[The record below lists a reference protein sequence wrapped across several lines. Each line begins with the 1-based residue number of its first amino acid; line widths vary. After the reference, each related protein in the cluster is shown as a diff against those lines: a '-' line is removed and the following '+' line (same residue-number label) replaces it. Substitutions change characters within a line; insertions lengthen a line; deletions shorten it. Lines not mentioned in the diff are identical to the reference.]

1 MARWQGA
8 GDRPGRLGVGFA
20 GWSNT
25 GRVGESLSAL
35 DPNLVAMSLTDENG
49 HVPDELRK
57 VDVLVSGGQVLNGPI
72 YDQLSCRMILR
83 PYVGYNDINVP
94 EASERG
100 ILVCNVPDAYSEE
113 VAMQAIAF
121 LMAANR
127 QLFAFDR
134 ETREGRWRDTM
145 GREPLLIHNSRAQ
158 TVGVV
163 GFGRIGRIAGTRAKA
178 LGFRVIASDPYVD
191 ERVGAEL
198 GIPLVSLDEV
208 LEESDYLLIHAFLW
222 SETEHIINAAR
233 IAQMKAGAW
242 LINTARGPIVDEA
255 ALICGALRSGH
266 LAGAGLDVMEIEP
279 IEMDNPLLTMS
290 NVMLSPHMAVYSE
303 EGQQRAG
310 AARGEHRAGGA
321 LGAVARRGADDRQGV
336 VPGVDRGWGEG
347 ERGGGAGELI
357 RCGVFKVQGS
367 KVGWG
372 VLSPRGWGGRGVF
385 VFGKSPVVRRQ
396 SSGGMR
402 THPRRLRAAPP
413 LPRGRGGGEVESGWG
428 WHRLVAHMSRPL
440 PAAGGDPPPMRE
452 RVGR

>member
-1 MARWQGA
+1 MHHPAPSQESIQKALARWQGA
-8 GDRPGRLGVGFA
+8 TERPGRLGVGFA
-20 GWSNT
+20 GWSNM

-35 DPNLVAMSLTDENG
+35 DSNLVATSLVDENG
-49 HVPDELRK
+49 KVAEELTK

-72 YDQLSCRMILR
+72 YDQLSCRVILR

-121 LMAANR
+121 LMGANR

-134 ETREGRWRDTM
+134 ETREGRWRDQM
-145 GREPLLIHNSRAQ
+145 GRAPLIIHNSRAQ

-178 LGFRVIASDPYVD
+178 LGFRVIATDPYVD

-208 LEESDYLLIHAFLW
+208 LEESDYVLIHAFLW
-222 SETEHIINAAR
+222 QETHHVINAER
-233 IAQMKAGAW
+233 LAQMKQGAW

-255 ALICGALRSGH
+255 ALIDALRSGH

-279 IEMDNPLLTMS
+279 ITMDNPLLTMP

-303 EGQQRAG
+303 EGQQRAARR
-310 AARGEHRAGGA
+310 AANIARAALAGMLPDAVPAIDKGLYQALIAGG
-321 LGAVARRGADDRQGV
+321 VKVSPDAR
-336 VPGVDRGWGEG
+336 PE
-347 ERGGGAGELI
+347 E
-357 RCGVFKVQGS
+357 
-367 KVGWG
+367 
-372 VLSPRGWGGRGVF
+372 
-385 VFGKSPVVRRQ
+385 
-396 SSGGMR
+396 
-402 THPRRLRAAPP
+402 
-413 LPRGRGGGEVESGWG
+413 
-428 WHRLVAHMSRPL
+428 
-440 PAAGGDPPPMRE
+440 
-452 RVGR
+452 

>member
-1 MARWQGA
+1 MFPQAPSQEAIQKALARWQGA

-49 HVPDELRK
+49 RVPDELRK

-113 VAMQAIAF
+113 VAMQALAF

-233 IAQMKAGAW
+233 IAQMKKGAW

-255 ALICGALRSGH
+255 ALVDALRSGH

-303 EGQQRAG
+303 EGQQRAARR
-310 AARGEHRAGGA
+310 AANIARAALSGQLPDAVPAIDKGLYQALIAGGVKVSA
-321 LGAVARRGADDRQGV
+321 
-336 VPGVDRGWGEG
+336 E
-347 ERGGGAGELI
+347 AG
-357 RCGVFKVQGS
+357 
-367 KVGWG
+367 
-372 VLSPRGWGGRGVF
+372 P
-385 VFGKSPVVRRQ
+385 
-396 SSGGMR
+396 
-402 THPRRLRAAPP
+402 
-413 LPRGRGGGEVESGWG
+413 ES
-428 WHRLVAHMSRPL
+428 
-440 PAAGGDPPPMRE
+440 
-452 RVGR
+452 